1 MEKTF
6 AAVVDDVRQL
16 SYEERKELLDVIE
29 RSLTE
34 ERRDEILKNGEDA
47 KQAYR
52 RGELKAY
59 SNVDDLM
66 ASLDG

>member
-16 SYEERKELLDVIE
+16 SYEEREELLDVIE

-34 ERRDEILKNGEDA
+34 ERRDEILENCEEA
-47 KQAYR
+47 KSEYEE
-52 RGELKAY
+52 GKLVFT
-59 SNVDDLM
+59 SNADELM
-66 ASLDG
+66 ASLDD